1 MRTVTSP
8 TNAEWKPPNTMSL
21 FTPFAEAI
29 RDGHRIAYNL
39 PAKPTQADANR
50 AFQDQLNRQ
59 QQSAAAALI
68 AYYDRPNGNA
78 GD

>member
-1 MRTVTSP
+1 
-8 TNAEWKPPNTMSL
+8 MSL

-50 AFQDQLNRQ
+50 ILQDQLNQQ
-59 QQSAAAALI
+59 QQSAAAALS
-68 AYYDRPNGNA
+68 AYYDRSSGYS